1 MSRTGFSDNDSDAA
15 LGRMLPLTEQSDNDT
30 DADREEQDLPNQR
43 HIYENPAQSKRRRY
57 RCRETY
63 EVAGRGT
70 GKTTDIAEHVKETS
84 MRIPRSSNVFLGC
97 SIKQLY
103 IKTWPAVV
111 KGLEMM
117 GMVEGRDFLRQRPP
131 AKLHW
136 PLPLSKPRSWE
147 NVTIFPTGAVW
158 YSISMAVRASVN
170 GMTLSSA
177 AADETRYLPFQKMKE
192 ELFPAIRPEL
202 ISKGSGL
209 MGDGFRNTAKY
220 TFGYNVDYNPLY
232 LSKFFVSDPSI
243 TQKQA
248 LWEQEELSQTD
259 DINHEIDLMLAEA
272 DEMPE
277 LWHVDGFL
285 KRINELRC
293 QSKIFFR
300 FSSIENIEILGE
312 SWFRQMRREL
322 PPIMYNIQILGQR
335 KGLAKDGYYCNF
347 DQSIH
352 TYHQSDLAVMDKLMS
367 DYTTRYSRTALDQA
381 KNPTFVEYDAIDLTR
396 TALVDDCSLDLDLE
410 YKDPLRIAFDY
421 NANLNC
427 VVIGQLRKFE
437 GRETLMVLK
446 SMFTLN
452 EKKIRAL
459 CHNLCVYYRPFI
471 DRGGDFIY
479 YYDSTAKQGASLAYA
494 VEGANAQ
501 NFNDVVIEELK
512 RHGANVMPVDIGS
525 PMKHNQKFQFICDVF
540 SYHQGPSVKINA
552 DEDRNEYLITAME
565 NCACEQGPNGI
576 RKYKGGEKLRAK
588 SEGAEG
594 AIDPRIRTDVTDAFD
609 TLLIGCKFFTNGAK
623 LIGGRLRGR
632 FQNLA
637 GIPR

>member
-1 MSRTGFSDNDSDAA
+1 MGRIGFSDNDSDAA
-15 LGRMLPLTEQSDNDT
+15 LSRMLPLTEPSTAGDD
-30 DADREEQDLPNQR
+30 EERDEKELPSQR
-43 HIYENPAQSKRRRY
+43 YIYENGAQSKRRRY

-111 KGLEMM
+111 KGLEMQ
-117 GMVEGRDFLRQRPP
+117 GLVEGRDFLRQQPP
-131 AKLHW
+131 KKLHW
-136 PLPLSKPRSWE
+136 PLPLSRPRSWE
-147 NVTIFPTGAVW
+147 NVTIFSTGACW

-209 MGDGFRNTAKY
+209 TGDGFRNTAKY

-248 LWEQEELSQTD
+248 LWEQEEQLQTD

-312 SWFRQMRREL
+312 KWFRQMRREL
-322 PPIMYNIQILGQR
+322 PPVMYNIQILGQR
-335 KGLAKDGYYCNF
+335 KGLAKDGYYCNY
-347 DQSIH
+347 DSELH
-352 TYHQSDLAVMDKLMS
+352 LYHQSDLAVMDKLLS
-367 DYTTRYSRTALDQA
+367 DYTTHYSRTALDQA
-381 KNPTFVEYDAIDLTR
+381 KNPTFVEYEAVDLTR
-396 TALVDDCSLDLDLE
+396 TAKVDDCSLDLDLD
-410 YKDPLRIAFDY
+410 YSLPLRIAFDY

-437 GRETLMVLK
+437 GRDSLLILK
-446 SMFTLN
+446 SMFTMN
-452 EKKIRAL
+452 EQKIRAL
-459 CHNLCVYYRPFI
+459 VRNLCRYYRPFI
-471 DRGGDFIY
+471 DRGGDIMY
-479 YYDSTAKQGASLAYA
+479 YFDSTAKQGAALAYA
-494 VEGANAQ
+494 VEGAKAQ
-501 NFNDVVIEELK
+501 NFNDVVIEEL
-512 RHGANVMPVDIGS
+512 RRARASVIPVDIGS

-540 SYHQGPSVKINA
+540 SFQTGPSVRING
-552 DEDRNEYLITAME
+552 DEDRNEYLITAIE

-576 RKYKGGEKLRAK
+576 RKYKGGEKLRATT
-588 SEGAEG
+588 EGAEG
-594 AIDPRIRTDVTDAFD
+594 SIDPRVRSDVTDAFD
-609 TLLIGCKFFTNGAK
+609 TLLIGCKFYTNGTK
-623 LIGGRLRGR
+623 PIGGRLRGR
-632 FQNLA
+632 FQNLI
-637 GIPR
+637 IPH

>member
-1 MSRTGFSDNDSDAA
+1 MSRVGFSDNDSDAA
-15 LGRMLPLTEQSDNDT
+15 LGRMLPLAEPTG
-30 DADREEQDLPNQR
+30 DADEEEREEKELPNQR
-43 HIYENPAQSKRRRY
+43 YIYENEAQSKRRRY

-84 MRIPRSSNVFLGC
+84 LRIPRSSNVFLGC

-117 GMVEGRDFLRQRPP
+117 GLVEGRDFMRQRPP

-147 NVTIFPTGAVW
+147 NVTIFNTGACW

-177 AADETRYLPFQKMKE
+177 AADETRYLPFLKMKE

-248 LWEQEELSQTD
+248 LWEQEEQTQTD

-293 QSKIFFR
+293 KSKIFFR
-300 FSSIENIEILGE
+300 FSSLSNIEILGE
-312 SWFRQMRREL
+312 EWFRTMRRTL
-322 PPIMYNIQILGQR
+322 PPLMYNIQILGQR
-335 KGLAKDGYYCNF
+335 KGLARDGYYCNY
-347 DQSIH
+347 DSELH
-352 TYHQSDLAVMDKLMS
+352 TYHQSDLAVMDKLLS

-381 KNPTFVEYDAIDLTR
+381 NNPTAVEYDAIDLTR
-396 TALVDDCSLDLDLE
+396 TSLVNDCSLDLDIDYDL
-410 YKDPLRIAFDY
+410 PIRIALDY

-446 SMFTLN
+446 SMFTMN
-452 EKKIRAL
+452 EQKIRAL
-459 CHNLCVYYRPFI
+459 IRNMCRYYRPFI

-494 VEGANAQ
+494 VEGAKAQ
-501 NFNDVVIEELK
+501 NFNDVVIEEL
-512 RHGANVMPVDIGS
+512 RRARASVTPVDIGS

-540 SYHQGPSVKINA
+540 SFQQGPAVRINA
-552 DEDRNEYLITAME
+552 DEDRNEYLITAIE
-565 NCACEQGPNGI
+565 NCSCEQGPNGI
-576 RKYKGGEKLRAK
+576 RKYKGGEKLHAK
-588 SEGAEG
+588 GEGTEG
-594 AIDPRIRTDVTDAFD
+594 SIDPRTRTDVTDAFD
-609 TLLIGCKFFTNGAK
+609 TLLIGCRFFTNGNK
-623 LIGGRLRGR
+623 TIGGRLRGR
-632 FQNLA
+632 YHNLI
-637 GIPR
+637 IPH